1 MRSTPLP
8 LERSPSATP
17 IGGDAGA
24 WLSDA
29 ATWAL
34 AVPIG
39 AVFRGLLIG
48 IAIAAAL
55 FAARTL
61 LGIGTPD
68 E

>member
-1 MRSTPLP
+1 MDRNSL
-8 LERSPSATP
+8 LA
-17 IGGDAGA
+17 AGPTYTY
-24 WLSDA
+24 LRGL
-29 ATWAL
+29 L

-48 IAIAAAL
+48 IAVLAAV

-61 LGIGTPD
+61 LGIGSAD